1 MATTPKKPSV
11 SDQVEYNLQQQAG
24 ISVPPLT
31 RSIIPE
37 VEAEVN
43 TWIEKNP
50 EKYKRIL
57 SEGIEVLARREA
69 LRTLR
74 REAVVDKEAELILAR
89 LKENP
94 TLSARVEDRIRNVPE
109 ERKARARVSVAKDL
123 IARDVVTQHH
133 TV

>member
-11 SDQVEYNLQQQAG
+11 SDQVESSLAQQA
-24 ISVPPLT
+24 SVPPVT
-31 RSIIPE
+31 RSIVPE

-43 TWIEKNP
+43 EWIEKNP
-50 EKYKRIL
+50 EKYQRIL
-57 SEGIEVLARREA
+57 NEGLVNLARREA

-74 REAVVDKEAELILAR
+74 REAVVDREAELILAK

-123 IARDVVTQHH
+123 IARDVVSQHQ
-133 TV
+133 TA

>member
-1 MATTPKKPSV
+1 MATPQKKPSV
-11 SDQVEYNLQQQAG
+11 SDQVEYNLRQQADAG
-24 ISVPPLT
+24 VPPLT

-43 TWIEKNP
+43 AWIEKNP
-50 EKYKRIL
+50 EKYKLIL
-57 SEGIEVLARREA
+57 SQGLETLARREA
-69 LRTLR
+69 LRTSR
-74 REAVVDKEAELILAR
+74 REAIVDKEAELILAK

-123 IARDVVTQHH
+123 IARDVVSQHQ
-133 TV
+133 TA

>member
-1 MATTPKKPSV
+1 MATSPKKPSV
-11 SDQVEYNLQQQAG
+11 SDQVEYNLTQQAG
-24 ISVPPLT
+24 ASTPLLT

-109 ERKARARVSVAKDL
+109 ERKARARISVAKDL
-123 IARDVVTQHH
+123 IARDVVTQHQ